1 MTQCV
6 PALLCPSHCL
16 SWPGPARPSLSLP
29 PLRRGHPA
37 SSPQTGEPLSPLGQA
52 GRSSRGPLEGGR
64 ARPESRRYLVDWG
77 KGRPWGLVEFRFF
90 SKWKFLPPP
99 PSREKV
105 KEGTWAAGKSC
116 RGGDCGFR
124 GRTVC
129 GTGQG
134 EVRRVGLFREVV
146 GGRGPKL
153 APSLLTGEP
162 SPPFSA
168 PRVGLQAPVR
178 MEQWCGGPTK
188 PALG

>member
-1 MTQCV
+1 MTQCS
-6 PALLCPSHCL
+6 C
-16 SWPGPARPSLSLP
+16 PSLSKPLPLLARACSPQSLSAPTQAVPPSLLSPNRGAPQPSRAGRAKLSGTARGRESPAREP
-29 PLRRGHPA
+29 PLP
-37 SSPQTGEPLSPLGQA
+37 
-52 GRSSRGPLEGGR
+52 GG
-64 ARPESRRYLVDWG
+64 LG
-77 KGRPWGLVEFRFF
+77 KGKTLGFAGISFF
-90 SKWKFLPPP
+90 SKRKCLPPP
-99 PSREKV
+99 LSREKV

-168 PRVGLQAPVR
+168 PRVELQAPVR
-178 MEQWCGGPTK
+178 MEQWCGGPTM